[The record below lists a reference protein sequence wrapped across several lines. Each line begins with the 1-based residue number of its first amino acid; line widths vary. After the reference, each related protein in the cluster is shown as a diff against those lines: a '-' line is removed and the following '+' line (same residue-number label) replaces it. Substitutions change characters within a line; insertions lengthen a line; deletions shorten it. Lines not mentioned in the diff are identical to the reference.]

1 MGFEVFDCGLDGGEV
16 RCIEGA
22 WVWEFWGGKAGE
34 GQEDEGACCSQ
45 VYWEREKGKFYSQI
59 NWFSF
64 CGSRLSLWLHVSSL
78 LTFPFLYGL
87 WFWVFNWVPEL
98 AGNFTQYEMLFCS
111 PGGLL
116 LLKFWSTI
124 SFHAFY
130 EISPYCSCGF
140 CSANEF
146 CFWLQIDENVQRE
159 IINHRSLRH
168 PNIVRFKE
176 VRN

>member
-1 MGFEVFDCGLDGGEV
+1 
-16 RCIEGA
+16 
-22 WVWEFWGGKAGE
+22 
-34 GQEDEGACCSQ
+34 
-45 VYWEREKGKFYSQI
+45 
-59 NWFSF
+59 
-64 CGSRLSLWLHVSSL
+64 
-78 LTFPFLYGL
+78 
-87 WFWVFNWVPEL
+87 
-98 AGNFTQYEMLFCS
+98 MLFCS

-176 VRN
+176 RIRTCLIGEVESPSSPIRRHAPDVKYPEKVERRLDRIPDARYPEKVERQPDRIPDVRYLEKVERWPDRIPNVRYPEKVERRPDIILSRVE